1 MQLPLK
7 VGKLYSAMAQWQH
20 SQKATS
26 SHFPHPAH
34 SPPWGLAYVDFCGI
48 CLYSPSVLLQSS
60 MFSVSFK
67 RNRGC
72 VHCLPPLH
80 LCPFPNSEYS
90 EKVNFRRAAN
100 ELIQTF
106 VHTFHLCY
114 VYLASYHSISPA
126 PRWRLQARKKKPS
139 RDHLL

>member
-1 MQLPLK
+1 MLWPSGSTHKRPPAAISLTQHTGHPGAWPMLTS
-7 VGKLYSAMAQWQH
+7 VGF
-20 SQKATS
+20 TS
-26 SHFPHPAH
+26 TVLQFFS
-34 SPPWGLAYVDFCGI
+34 SPPCFLF
-48 CLYSPSVLLQSS
+48 SS
-60 MFSVSFK
+60 
-67 RNRGC
+67 RETGC
-72 VHCLPPLH
+72 VHSLPPLH
-80 LCPFPNSEYS
+80 LRPFPNSEYS

-114 VYLASYHSISPA
+114 VYLASYHSICPA